1 MNDFCTYIYIN
12 IYRGISRYLMYYSW
26 YLAVSR
32 EKKIVCDSTETE
44 KEIEHK
50 STIMEMRNIVINQ
63 ERVIEELILEKLY
76 QKETYITFVLLLL
89 CYYYIIIVIQIFLYY
104 IWAALCRGDS
114 DSCCD
119 CG

>member
-1 MNDFCTYIYIN
+1 
-12 IYRGISRYLMYYSW
+12 MYYSW
-26 YLAVSR
+26 YLAVSHE
-32 EKKIVCDSTETE
+32 EKNVCDSTETE
-44 KEIEHK
+44 KETEHK

-104 IWAALCRGDS
+104 IYIYVYVYIYVYIYVCVCIYIYAPLT
-114 DSCCD
+114 
-119 CG
+119 